1 MGLIFRQSLKS
12 SIGFYI
18 GVLLGAINTLF
29 ISTRFLT
36 PDELAI
42 SRILLEN
49 SLIFAAFVHLGI
61 PSVCDRFFS
70 RFRNS
75 EEKHNGFLVFILLVP
90 FIGFFLFLIG
100 YFIFFEQVKGFFQ
113 EKSPT
118 IVPYLALNIPI
129 TFSWTYILVLEAYVR
144 GLGRTAIPTFLREV
158 VFRGLNIVLIILVGV
173 GITNFDIFLYLYV
186 GIMFLVVILL
196 VLYIKKLGHLHI
208 IAFSEKWDK
217 ATVKE
222 MVMYGLIIIIGG
234 VGVNLVLFLDRNIIA
249 NQIGTTAVAIF
260 IIASY
265 IASII
270 EIPSKSIRQITG
282 PILATAVYEKNTIQI
297 TDLYKKSALNLMLIG
312 GLMLLLIGCSIENM
326 LSLLPKSD
334 IYLQGKWIVIV
345 IGLSK
350 WIDMSLGLNNEL
362 ISFSS
367 YFRYNTYLYIFLAI
381 IAVFANYLLIPVFG
395 VLGSALA
402 TASISLLSSVIRF
415 TLVRSI
421 YKLNPFHKKD
431 IVGLAILFIC
441 LLIGLLIPN
450 LGTTIIGKIATIAI
464 KSVTIL
470 AIFIYL
476 LLKWEV
482 SEDVTKVWNLI
493 WQKVK

>member
-29 ISTRFLT
+29 ISTQFLT
-36 PDELAI
+36 PDELGI

-49 SLIFAAFVHLGI
+49 SLIFAAVAHLGI

-70 RFRNS
+70 RFRNV
-75 EEKHNGFLVFILLVP
+75 EEKHNGFLAFILFVP
-90 FIGFFLFLIG
+90 LAGFVLFLVG
-100 YFIFFEQVKGFFQ
+100 YLLFFDQIQLFYQK
-113 EKSPT
+113 KSPS
-118 IVPYLALNIPI
+118 ILPYLWLNIPI
-129 TFSWTYILVLEAYVR
+129 TLSWTYILVIETYIR

-158 VFRGLNIVLIILVGV
+158 IFRGFTILLVVGV
-173 GITNFDIFLYLYV
+173 GIGLFNFEVFLHLYV
-186 GIMFLVVILL
+186 ISMFLIIVVLL
-196 VLYIKKLGHLHI
+196 LYIKKLGHLFIVPLNSKWSKAI
-208 IAFSEKWDK
+208 I
-217 ATVKE
+217 KE
-222 MVMYGLIIIIGG
+222 MLLYGFVIIIGG
-234 VGVNLVLFLDRNIIA
+234 IGVNLVLFLDRNIIA

-260 IIASY
+260 IVASY

-282 PILATAVYEKNTIQI
+282 PIIATAVYENNTKQI
-297 TDLYKKSALNLMLIG
+297 DELYKKSALNLMLIG
-312 GLMLLLIGCSIENM
+312 GIMLLLISCSIENV

-381 IAVFANYLLIPVFG
+381 LAVFANYLLIPPFG

-402 TASISLLSSVIRF
+402 TASISLLSSIIRF
-415 TLVRSI
+415 GMVRSI
-421 YKLNPFHKKD
+421 YQLTPFHKKD
-431 IVGLAILFIC
+431 IIGLGILLICLAI
-441 LLIGLLIPN
+441 GLTIPN
-450 LGTTIIGKIATIAI
+450 LGTSIVSKIATIAF
-464 KSVTIL
+464 KSAAIL
-470 AIFIYL
+470 SVFAYL

-493 WQKVK
+493 VQKIK